1 MAGYPGGPPGGYPG
15 YPADPVSFQ
24 KNICIFLAVLHDNIR
39 FRLINK

>member
-24 KNICIFLAVLHDNIR
+24 KTFVFFLLFYMITLD
-39 FRLINK
+39 FG